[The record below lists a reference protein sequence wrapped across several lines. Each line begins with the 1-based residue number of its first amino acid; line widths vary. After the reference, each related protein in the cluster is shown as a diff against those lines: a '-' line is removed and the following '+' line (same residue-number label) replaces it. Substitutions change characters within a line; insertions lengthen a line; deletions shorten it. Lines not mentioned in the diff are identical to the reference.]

1 MGFFSNLISATVKTV
16 ITPVA
21 IVVDV
26 VKVAKGEE
34 PNTTKDLLRS
44 AGNDVSDAIDDAD
57 ESIFG

>member
-16 ITPVA
+16 IAPVA